1 MNSGFEGLYFK
12 HQAGGTTLAL
22 IPGRSAREAFIQVV
36 VNDRAYYLP
45 YAPEEY
51 AADGGMRV
59 GASRFCRDGVQLDIR
74 GKDLTLCGNIR
85 YRGITPIR
93 GDIMGP
99 FRFFPMECRHTV
111 VSMHHRLEGGLIMN
125 GRALNFTGGTG
136 YIEGDSGR
144 SFPSSYT
151 WAQCNCW
158 ADGGADSSVMASAA
172 RIPFL
177 GLRFWGCIAAV
188 WHGGREYR
196 LATYRGARVL
206 ERTPP
211 ELVADISENGIVMSG
226 GGSLLYGIDRL
237 VTERTGIEAHVAD
250 DALSCTAYGAGRMLS
265 RLDSMTDGMQNFAR
279 QRQLDK
285 TGN

>member
-188 WHGGREYR
+188 WHGGRESR

-206 ERTPP
+206 ERTPHRLAIGQGGLRLTVEVP
-211 ELVADISENGIVMSG
+211 EHAGHSLRAPDGGDMRRTIRESPDVPARIVFSRGGEGVFDRTSEHASYEYV
-226 GGSLLYGIDRL
+226 
-237 VTERTGIEAHVAD
+237 
-250 DALSCTAYGAGRMLS
+250 
-265 RLDSMTDGMQNFAR
+265 
-279 QRQLDK
+279 K
-285 TGN
+285 